1 MCHFSPDKWPL
12 RISLFD
18 NDGNPKQIDDHTKL
32 YDIAGPCCLG
42 MDVVAFDR
50 ELPEV
55 HPGDYIVLRDTGAYY
70 HASFSYYN
78 SRNPPI
84 FIGFKENPETKE
96 TDFQLLCNIRT
107 VDDTVEYFA

>member
-1 MCHFSPDKWPL
+1 MSSGP
-12 RISLFD
+12 
-18 NDGNPKQIDDHTKL
+18 TKL

-55 HPGDYIVLRDTGAYY
+55 NPNDYIVLHDTGAYY

-78 SRNPPI
+78 SRNPPV
-84 FIGFKENPETKE
+84 FIGLKEKKNPGIIFE
-96 TDFQLLCNIRT
+96 LL
-107 VDDTVEYFA
+107 